1 MCVQVSS
8 SHVQIRVTNNF
19 RSFAYTVQLSPTIF
33 NVSTIHNSFHC
44 SEKRIFKGCEK
55 ILANFN
61 SSALCPFPTCRVS
74 RLLRDYSAKLLL
86 CCVTVNYSH
95 DDKYF
100 KVYGK
105 YLAKNLKSSFEFWS
119 I

>member
-1 MCVQVSS
+1 M
-8 SHVQIRVTNNF
+8 
-19 RSFAYTVQLSPTIF
+19 
-33 NVSTIHNSFHC
+33 
-44 SEKRIFKGCEK
+44 IFKGCEI

-74 RLLRDYSAKLLL
+74 RLLRDYFAKLLL

>member
-19 RSFAYTVQLSPTIF
+19 RSFAYTVQLSLTILTF
-33 NVSTIHNSFHC
+33 QLNIIHFIVP
-44 SEKRIFKGCEK
+44 RKGFLKVVKYFCE
-55 ILANFN
+55 FN

-74 RLLRDYSAKLLL
+74 RLLRDYSGKLLL

-100 KVYGK
+100 NVYGK